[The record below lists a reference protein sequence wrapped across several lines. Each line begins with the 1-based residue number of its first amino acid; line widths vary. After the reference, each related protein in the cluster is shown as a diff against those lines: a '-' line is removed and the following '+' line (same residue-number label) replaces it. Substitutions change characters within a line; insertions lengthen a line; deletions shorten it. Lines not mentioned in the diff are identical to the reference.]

1 MKTLFRWAFRL
12 LILLVVLLVAGI
24 LLLDPVAR
32 EVIEYKFSKQTGLE
46 ADIRSVDVGIL
57 NPRVTLEGIKIYNR
71 TEFGGSPMLEVPELH
86 VEYDRQAL
94 RSGKIHLP
102 LVRLNIARLNIVE
115 NTNGL
120 TNLKEALGELR
131 KSGGAGG
138 PTNHGASAHYDFTG
152 IDTLNLTFATAE
164 FQSLGDPALN
174 ETLSPRV
181 QHQQFTKVNTG
192 AQFSELL
199 NFLLL
204 RSGINP
210 FTPGTNHTDRRWDHW
225 REKLGELGHNK

>member
-12 LILLVVLLVAGI
+12 LILLLVLFVAGI
-24 LLLDPVAR
+24 LLLDPIAR

-71 TEFGGSPMLEVPELH
+71 PEFGGTPMLEVPELH
-86 VEYDRQAL
+86 VEYDREAL
-94 RSGKIHLP
+94 RSGKIHFL
-102 LVRLNIARLNIVE
+102 LARVNIARLNIVE
-115 NTNGL
+115 NKTGL
-120 TNLKEALGELR
+120 TNLKEAWNHIE
-131 KSGGAGG
+131 KSGGTGG
-138 PTNHGASAHYDFTG
+138 STNHGSSGHYSFAG
-152 IDTLNLTFATAE
+152 IDTLNLTFSTAE
-164 FQSLGDPALN
+164 FQSLGDPSLN

-181 QHQQFTKVNTG
+181 QQQQFSKVNTG

-225 REKLGELGHNK
+225 RDKLGEIGHNK